1 MPDFILSRH
10 AHSEIKNYG
19 ERFWLLQEFLCEHG
33 IKKMVCYSLDWVSA
47 KGEERSGDEKIYI
60 FSVENL
66 DRNETLFAD
75 IHADHGRPANKVLI
89 NQWLISA

>member
-1 MPDFILSRH
+1 MASDFDCCRNFYASMGL
-10 AHSEIKNYG
+10 
-19 ERFWLLQEFLCEHG
+19 
-33 IKKMVCYSLDWVSA
+33 KKWFVIHWIGVSA

-66 DRNETLFAD
+66 ERNETLFAD

-89 NQWLISA
+89 NRWLINA